1 MEFRQL
7 KYFLAAAAHLNFTKA
22 ADACCIVQSA
32 MSQQITA
39 LEKELD
45 VLLFERTNRGL
56 RLTPAGEIMV
66 NEARRLLEQMDVT
79 RDIIAQAK
87 DCYVSQLRI
96 GCYGNLLRNELP
108 RALNEFRRAYPDT
121 RVILSAGLRQK
132 LYSDLHEGSLDCVIS
147 VRHRDIEERSE
158 WLQVQE
164 ICDEPV
170 YAMLPK
176 GHRLSGED
184 KVCMKQLS
192 EDPMILFSGDNN
204 KQIVKRMNE
213 NGIPA
218 KVYSYAASQSNIE
231 TMVAAGYGIS
241 LGVKSAIRGH
251 QDIVYKEVVDARQ
264 SCVCLMWARG
274 NPNEERI
281 KALSSLLVMAQA
293 E

>member
-1 MEFRQL
+1 MELRQL

-66 NEARRLLEQMDVT
+66 NEARRLLEQVDIT
-79 RDIIAQAK
+79 RDIIDQAK
-87 DCYVSQLRI
+87 NSYVSQLRI

-108 RALNEFRRAYPDT
+108 RALGAFRRAYPDT
-121 RVILSAGLRQK
+121 RVILSSGLRQK
-132 LYSDLHEGSLDCVIS
+132 LYSELHEGSLDCLITI
-147 VRHRDIEERSE
+147 RHQDAGEDSDWIHSRR
-158 WLQVQE
+158 

-170 YAMLPK
+170 YAMLPL
-176 GHRLSGED
+176 GHRLSGEE
-184 KVCMKQLS
+184 KVCMQQLS
-192 EDPMILFSGDNN
+192 EDPMILFSGDDNR
-204 KQIVKRMNE
+204 QTVKRMISA
-213 NGIPA
+213 GIPA
-218 KVYSYAASQSNIE
+218 RVYAYASSQSSIE

-241 LGVKSAIRGH
+241 LGVKSAIRRHPG
-251 QDIVYKEVVDARQ
+251 IVYKEIIDARP
-264 SCVCLMWARG
+264 SSVCLMWAKG
-274 NPNEERI
+274 NANADRI
-281 KALSSLLVMAQA
+281 EALSSLLVMAQA